1 MTKNSDGAEIIY
13 IGGNTAADLKERVKS
28 IAGLSKVEKQL
39 KARAKEVGTQI
50 REAIKKAQS
59 AGHDPG
65 IIKKVVKE
73 ALLTSA
79 ERAELYD
86 NEDHTDAVV
95 EATRKALGLID
106 SEKDD
111 VLGIAAVA
119 DEAAKGYAGLLKG
132 NDLIDDEPVMD
143 RAKGGRS

>member
-13 IGGNTAADLKERVKS
+13 MGGNTAADLKERVKS

-39 KARAKEVGTQI
+39 KARAKEVSTQI
-50 REAIKKAQS
+50 REAVKKAQS

-86 NEDHTDAVV
+86 NEVRVDHVV

-106 SEKDD
+106 SEADD
-111 VLGIAAVA
+111 VLGIDAAA
-119 DEAAKGYAGLLKG
+119 NEAAKDYADLLKG
-132 NDLIDDEPVMD
+132 NDVHDDAPVMD
-143 RAKGGRS
+143 SWKGGRQ